1 MPSSIKPSAAFYL
14 TLVLA
19 AGQRAL
25 AVNDWSVP
33 CTQGKCSWDVPAESG
48 ASGSVQIS
56 GPVSAISDITPAAG
70 WQIMTTCNPTS
81 SQQNIQLMCENNNP
95 DCNHLFQGNGAV
107 NTIVRLP
114 ESCGPMP
121 FARVAQHQVL
131 ESNLVTRGNGSEA
144 PVHQLTLDTDFAAAG
159 PSQGGDVNFSLQGQN
174 KPDGSNT
181 VDRRNHRRSRPLAR
195 LSIGSFNK
203 TLAATPAPVNFSG
216 QKNLFSQGS
225 GSIDINADLQ
235 ASVGISAVAAGSII
249 PPKVTQ
255 FGITF
260 GLDGNADA
268 TLSVTGDISGQISS
282 GNITL
287 FQVGIPG
294 LSIPKIFE
302 IGPEFT
308 LLGAVDANFGLQN
321 VNASV
326 DVNYDLSGAS
336 FSFPPG
342 SSGSNTGGIASSSKQ
357 VTFSANPD
365 VGATLGATAHLI
377 PQVSL
382 GINALDGVASASVFL
397 DLDASLG
404 LQGSISS
411 AANPQ
416 PCLAGNADINVGV
429 GAQGSFFGLFS
440 ASSGK
445 SLFDKNFPLFQQCF
459 GGNANSTNSTASNA
473 TATDSASQASAT
485 NATATDSA
493 SQTSATNATA
503 TDSASQTSAT
513 NATAT
518 DSASQTSA
526 TNATATDSASQTSA
540 TNATATDSASQTSAT
555 NATTTDSASQT
566 SATNATATDSAS
578 QTSATNAT
586 ATDSSSQTDGGDA
599 TATDSASQTS
609 ATNATATDSNSQTDA
624 TDATAASGSRRHYD
638 APRAIR
644 HSARFRRSY
653 FALPAEHDSDLSR
666 L

>member
-1 MPSSIKPSAAFYL
+1 MPSCIKPSAALL

-48 ASGSVQIS
+48 SSGSVNIWGS
-56 GPVSAISDITPAAG
+56 TSAISDITPAAG
-70 WQIMTTCNPTS
+70 WQITTKCNPTS

-121 FARVAQHQVL
+121 FARVAQHQL
-131 ESNLVTRGNGSEA
+131 LQSNLVTRSNGSEA

-159 PSQGGDVNFSLQGQN
+159 PSQGGDVNFSVQGQTGRGN
-174 KPDGSNT
+174 SNA
-181 VDRRNHRRSRPLAR
+181 VNRRSHRRLRSLAR
-195 LSIGSFNK
+195 SQNHVYRQDDGNSTVGGNSTADGNSTAAGADNVEGGLSIGSLNSFNK
-203 TLAATPAPVNFSG
+203 SLSANPAPVNFSG

-235 ASVGISAVAAGSII
+235 ATVGISAVAAGTIL
-249 PPKVTQ
+249 PPKLTQ
-255 FGITF
+255 FEITF

-268 TLSVTGDISGQISS
+268 TLSVTGDISGQVSS

-287 FQVGIPG
+287 FQAGLPG
-294 LSIPKIFE
+294 LSIPKILD

-308 LLGAVDANFGLQN
+308 LLGAIDANFGLQN

-342 SSGSNTGGIASSSKQ
+342 SSGSNTGGISSSSKQ

-382 GINALDGVASASVFL
+382 GLNALDGAASASVFL
-397 DLDASLG
+397 NLDGALG
-404 LQGSISS
+404 LQGNVSNV
-411 AANPQ
+411 ANPQ
-416 PCLAGNADINVGV
+416 PCLSGNAEISVNV
-429 GAQGSFFGLFS
+429 GAQGSFF
-440 ASSGK
+440 
-445 SLFDKNFPLFQQCF
+445 SLFDASTGASLFDQNFPLFQQCF
-459 GGNANSTNSTASNA
+459 AGSQNPTNSTNSTTQASA
-473 TATDSASQASAT
+473 PDSTSAASASQTSAT
-485 NATATDSA
+485 NATATATDSA
-493 SQTSATNATA
+493 SQTSATDASTTA

-513 NATAT
+513 

-526 TNATATDSASQTSA
+526 T
-540 TNATATDSASQTSAT
+540 
-555 NATTTDSASQT
+555 
-566 SATNATATDSAS
+566 
-578 QTSATNAT
+578 
-586 ATDSSSQTDGGDA
+586 DA
-599 TATDSASQTS
+599 
-609 ATNATATDSNSQTDA
+609 
-624 TDATAASGSRRHYD
+624 
-638 APRAIR
+638 
-644 HSARFRRSY
+644 Y
-653 FALPAEHDSDLSR
+653 FD
-666 L
+666 